1 MLSVVVMNGGV
12 SLPGFGACVSRFYE
26 LPGMTGW
33 MRDPPEPW
41 IGGCGVLSSVDE
53 SLVSMEV
60 SFGMAQEPTL
70 VVVKNADEMSAMAAE
85 IVAEVLTI
93 RPTAPISLPTGST
106 PVGMFENLIAASRS
120 GTLDLTRFHLFCLD
134 EYLGVTPDNPN
145 TLTAWLERTLIEPA
159 GIPLKNVH
167 MLPVDAADPNA
178 AANSYDQSIRDVG
191 NLALAVLG
199 IGNNGHIAYNEPG
212 SDADSRTRVVNL
224 TQESIDQAA
233 GYFDGASVPTK
244 AMTVGVGTL
253 LESDRIVLIA
263 HGAGKTEIIRRALR
277 EPMSSD
283 VPASWL
289 RLVPE
294 QVTIILD
301 EAAAAAL

>member
-1 MLSVVVMNGGV
+1 
-12 SLPGFGACVSRFYE
+12 
-26 LPGMTGW
+26 
-33 MRDPPEPW
+33 
-41 IGGCGVLSSVDE
+41 
-53 SLVSMEV
+53 ME
-60 SFGMAQEPTL
+60 QEPTL

-106 PVGMFENLIAASRS
+106 PVGMFEKLIEASQS
-120 GTLDLTRFHLFCLD
+120 GSLDLTRFQLFCLD
-134 EYLGVTPDNPN
+134 EYLGVTPDDPN
-145 TLTAWLERTLIEPA
+145 TLTSWLKRTLIEPA
-159 GIPLKNVH
+159 GIPMANVH
-167 MLPVDAADPNA
+167 TLPVDDGDPTA
-178 AANSYDQSIRDVG
+178 AARRYDQSIAEAG

-212 SDADSRTRVVNL
+212 SDADSRTRVIDL

-233 GYFDGASVPTK
+233 GYFHGASVPTK

-263 HGAGKTEIIRRALR
+263 AGEGKAEIMLRALR
-277 EPMSSD
+277 EPMTSD

-289 RLVPE
+289 RLVPD
-294 QVTIILD
+294 QVTVILD
-301 EAAAAAL
+301 EAAASLL

>member
-1 MLSVVVMNGGV
+1 
-12 SLPGFGACVSRFYE
+12 
-26 LPGMTGW
+26 
-33 MRDPPEPW
+33 
-41 IGGCGVLSSVDE
+41 
-53 SLVSMEV
+53 
-60 SFGMAQEPTL
+60 MAQEPTL
-70 VVVKNADEMSAMAAE
+70 VVVENADEMSAMAAE
-85 IVAEVLTI
+85 IVAEVLTV

-106 PVGMFENLIAASRS
+106 PVGMFERLIELSRS
-120 GTLDLTRFHLFCLD
+120 GQLDLSRFHLFCLD

-145 TLTAWLERTLIEPA
+145 TLTAWLKRELIEPA
-159 GIPLKNVH
+159 GIPMEHVH
-167 MLPVDAADPNA
+167 TLPVDDPDPEA
-178 AANSYDQSIRDVG
+178 AARRYDASIGAAG

-212 SDADSRTRVVNL
+212 SDADSRTRVVDL
-224 TQESIDQAA
+224 TQESIEQAA

-263 HGAGKTEIIRRALR
+263 SGAGKAEIMRRALR
-277 EPMSSD
+277 EPMSAE

-294 QVTIILD
+294 QVTVILD
-301 EAAAAAL
+301 EEAAALL

>member
-1 MLSVVVMNGGV
+1 MVWTVWSG
-12 SLPGFGACVSRFYE
+12 
-26 LPGMTGW
+26 
-33 MRDPPEPW
+33 
-41 IGGCGVLSSVDE
+41 
-53 SLVSMEV
+53 V

-70 VVVKNADEMSAMAAE
+70 VVVKNADEMSRMAAE

-106 PVGMFENLIAASRS
+106 PVGMFENLIAASRA
-120 GTLDLTRFHLFCLD
+120 GELDLTRFQLFCLD
-134 EYLGVTPDNPN
+134 EYLGVTPENPN
-145 TLTAWLERTLIEPA
+145 TLTSWLKRTLIEPA
-159 GIPLKNVH
+159 GIPMDNVRT
-167 MLPVDAADPNA
+167 LPVGDADPA
-178 AANSYDQSIRDVG
+178 AAAKRYDRSIADAG

-212 SDADSRTRVVNL
+212 SEADSRTRVVDL

-233 GYFDGASVPTK
+233 GYFEGASVPTK

-263 HGAGKTEIIRRALR
+263 AGAGKAEIMRRALQ
-277 EPMSSD
+277 EPMSAE

-289 RLVPE
+289 RLAAE
-294 QVTIILD
+294 QVTVILD
-301 EAAAAAL
+301 EAAAALL

>member
-1 MLSVVVMNGGV
+1 MVWT
-12 SLPGFGACVSRFYE
+12 GA
-26 LPGMTGW
+26 
-33 MRDPPEPW
+33 
-41 IGGCGVLSSVDE
+41 
-53 SLVSMEV
+53 

-70 VVVKNADEMSAMAAE
+70 VVVKDADAMSQMAAE

-93 RPTAPISLPTGST
+93 RSTAPISLPTGST
-106 PVGMFENLIAASRS
+106 PVGMFEKLIAASQANE
-120 GTLDLTRFHLFCLD
+120 LDLSRFQLFCLD
-134 EYLGVTPDNPN
+134 EYLGVTQDNPN
-145 TLTAWLERTLIEPA
+145 TLTSWLKRTLIEPA
-159 GIPLKNVH
+159 GIPMANVH
-167 MLPVDAADPNA
+167 ILPVDDADPA
-178 AANSYDQSIRDVG
+178 AGAKRYDQSIRDAG

-212 SDADSRTRVVNL
+212 SDADSRTRVIDL

-253 LESDRIVLIA
+253 MESDRIVLIA
-263 HGAGKTEIIRRALR
+263 SGLGKAEILRRALR

-289 RLVPE
+289 RLVPD

-301 EAAAAAL
+301 EAAASLL

>member
-1 MLSVVVMNGGV
+1 
-12 SLPGFGACVSRFYE
+12 
-26 LPGMTGW
+26 
-33 MRDPPEPW
+33 
-41 IGGCGVLSSVDE
+41 
-53 SLVSMEV
+53 
-60 SFGMAQEPTL
+60 MAQEPTL

-85 IVAEVLTI
+85 TVAEVLTV
-93 RPTAPISLPTGST
+93 RPNAPISLPTGST
-106 PVGMFENLIAASRS
+106 PVGMFERLIEASRT
-120 GTLDLTRFHLFCLD
+120 GALDLTRFQLYCLD

-145 TLTAWLERTLIEPA
+145 TLTSWLIRTLIEPA
-159 GIPLKNVH
+159 GIPMANVH
-167 MLPVDAADPNA
+167 TLPVDEADPDA
-178 AANSYDQSIRDVG
+178 AARRYDQSIGQAG

-233 GYFDGASVPTK
+233 GYFHGATVPTR

-263 HGAGKTEIIRRALR
+263 HGAGKAEIMRRALR
-277 EPMSSD
+277 EQMSSD

-289 RLVPE
+289 RLVPD

-301 EAAAAAL
+301 EAAAALL

>member
-1 MLSVVVMNGGV
+1 
-12 SLPGFGACVSRFYE
+12 
-26 LPGMTGW
+26 
-33 MRDPPEPW
+33 
-41 IGGCGVLSSVDE
+41 
-53 SLVSMEV
+53 
-60 SFGMAQEPTL
+60 MAQEPTL
-70 VVVKNADEMSAMAAE
+70 VVVEDADEMSVMAAE
-85 IVAEVLTI
+85 IVAEVLTV
-93 RPTAPISLPTGST
+93 RPHAPISLPTGST
-106 PVGMFENLIAASRS
+106 PVGMFERLIASSRA
-120 GTLDLTRFHLFCLD
+120 GQLDLNRFQLFCLD

-145 TLTAWLERTLIEPA
+145 TLTAWLKRELIEPA
-159 GIPLKNVH
+159 GIPIENVH
-167 MLPVDAADPNA
+167 TLPVDDADPETA
-178 AANSYDQSIRDVG
+178 ARRYDASIGDAG

-212 SDADSRTRVVNL
+212 SEADSRTRVVDL

-263 HGAGKTEIIRRALR
+263 SGAGKAEIMRRALR
-277 EPMSSD
+277 EPMSAD

-294 QVTIILD
+294 QVTVILD
-301 EAAAAAL
+301 EEAAALL

>member
-1 MLSVVVMNGGV
+1 
-12 SLPGFGACVSRFYE
+12 
-26 LPGMTGW
+26 
-33 MRDPPEPW
+33 
-41 IGGCGVLSSVDE
+41 
-53 SLVSMEV
+53 MEEG
-60 SFGMAQEPTL
+60 FGMAQEPTL

-85 IVAEVLTI
+85 TVADVLTV
-93 RPTAPISLPTGST
+93 RPNAPISLPTGST

-120 GTLDLTRFHLFCLD
+120 GALDLTRFQLFCLD

-145 TLTAWLERTLIEPA
+145 TLTSWLERTLIEPA
-159 GIPLKNVH
+159 GIPVEHVH
-167 MLPVDAADPNA
+167 TLPVDEDNPDA
-178 AANSYDQSIRDVG
+178 AAKRYDQSIGAAG

-263 HGAGKTEIIRRALR
+263 HGASKAKIIRRALR

-294 QVTIILD
+294 QVTVILD
-301 EAAAAAL
+301 EAAAEKL

>member
-1 MLSVVVMNGGV
+1 MQE
-12 SLPGFGACVSRFYE
+12 GFE
-26 LPGMTGW
+26 
-33 MRDPPEPW
+33 
-41 IGGCGVLSSVDE
+41 
-53 SLVSMEV
+53 
-60 SFGMAQEPTL
+60 MAQEPTL

-85 IVAEVLTI
+85 TVAEVLTV
-93 RPTAPISLPTGST
+93 RPNAPVSLPTGST
-106 PVGMFENLIAASRS
+106 PVGMFEKLIAASRS
-120 GTLDLTRFHLFCLD
+120 GALDLTRFQLFCLD

-145 TLTAWLERTLIEPA
+145 TLTSWLTRTLIEPA
-159 GIPLKNVH
+159 GIPMEHVH
-167 MLPVDAADPNA
+167 TLPVDAVDPDIA
-178 AANSYDQSIRDVG
+178 AKRYDRSIGEAG

-263 HGAGKTEIIRRALR
+263 HGAGKSEIIRRALR

-301 EAAAAAL
+301 EPAASLL

>member
-1 MLSVVVMNGGV
+1 
-12 SLPGFGACVSRFYE
+12 
-26 LPGMTGW
+26 
-33 MRDPPEPW
+33 
-41 IGGCGVLSSVDE
+41 
-53 SLVSMEV
+53 MEV

-85 IVAEVLTI
+85 MVAEVLTV
-93 RPTAPISLPTGST
+93 RPVAPISLPTGST
-106 PVGMFENLIAASRS
+106 PVGMFERLIEASQS
-120 GTLDLTRFHLFCLD
+120 GSLDLTRFQLFCLD
-134 EYLGVTPDNPN
+134 EYLGVTADNPN
-145 TLTAWLERTLIEPA
+145 TLTSWLKRTLIEPA
-159 GIPLKNVH
+159 GIPMANVH
-167 MLPVDAADPNA
+167 TLPVDDPDPDA
-178 AANSYDQSIRDVG
+178 AAKRYDQSIGDAG

-233 GYFDGASVPTK
+233 GYFHGATVPTK

-263 HGAGKTEIIRRALR
+263 SGAGKAEIMRRALR

-294 QVTIILD
+294 QVTIVLD
-301 EAAAAAL
+301 EPAASLL

>member
-1 MLSVVVMNGGV
+1 
-12 SLPGFGACVSRFYE
+12 
-26 LPGMTGW
+26 
-33 MRDPPEPW
+33 
-41 IGGCGVLSSVDE
+41 
-53 SLVSMEV
+53 
-60 SFGMAQEPTL
+60 MAQEPTL

-85 IVAEVLTI
+85 IVAEVLTV

-106 PVGMFENLIAASRS
+106 PVGMFERLIAASKT
-120 GTLDLTRFHLFCLD
+120 GDLDLTRFELFCLD

-145 TLTAWLERTLIEPA
+145 TLTAWLKRELIEPA
-159 GIPLKNVH
+159 GIPLEHVH
-167 MLPVDAADPNA
+167 TLPVDDSDPNA
-178 AANSYDQSIRDVG
+178 AAKRYDASIGEAG

-212 SDADSRTRVVNL
+212 SEADSRTRVVDL
-224 TQESIDQAA
+224 TQESIEQAA
-233 GYFDGASVPTK
+233 GYFEGASVPTK

-263 HGAGKTEIIRRALR
+263 SGAAKAEIMRRALR
-277 EPMSSD
+277 DPMSSN

-294 QVTIILD
+294 QVTVILD
-301 EAAAAAL
+301 EPAAALL

>member
-1 MLSVVVMNGGV
+1 
-12 SLPGFGACVSRFYE
+12 
-26 LPGMTGW
+26 
-33 MRDPPEPW
+33 
-41 IGGCGVLSSVDE
+41 
-53 SLVSMEV
+53 
-60 SFGMAQEPTL
+60 MAQEPTV
-70 VVVKNADEMSAMAAE
+70 VVVKDADAMSHKAAE
-85 IVAEVLTI
+85 IVADVLTM

-106 PVGMFENLIAASRS
+106 PVGMFNELIAASQANE
-120 GTLDLTRFHLFCLD
+120 LDLSRFQLFCLD

-145 TLTAWLERTLIEPA
+145 TLTSWLKRTLIEPA
-159 GIPLKNVH
+159 GIPMANVH
-167 MLPVDAADPNA
+167 TLPVDDADPA
-178 AANSYDQSIRDVG
+178 AGANQYDQAIRDAG

-212 SDADSRTRVVNL
+212 SDADSRTRVIDL

-253 LESDRIVLIA
+253 MESDRIVLIA
-263 HGAGKTEIIRRALR
+263 AGSGKAEILRRALK

-289 RLVPE
+289 RLVPDR
-294 QVTIILD
+294 VTMILD
-301 EAAAAAL
+301 EAAASLLSD

>member
-1 MLSVVVMNGGV
+1 
-12 SLPGFGACVSRFYE
+12 
-26 LPGMTGW
+26 
-33 MRDPPEPW
+33 
-41 IGGCGVLSSVDE
+41 
-53 SLVSMEV
+53 
-60 SFGMAQEPTL
+60 MAQEPTL
-70 VVVKNADEMSAMAAE
+70 VVVNDADEMSGLAAE
-85 IVAEVLTI
+85 IVADVLTV
-93 RPTAPISLPTGST
+93 RPSAPISLPTGST
-106 PVGMFENLIAASRS
+106 PVGMFERLIAATH
-120 GTLDLTRFHLFCLD
+120 GGELDLTRFQLFCLD

-145 TLTAWLERTLIEPA
+145 TLTAWLKRTLIEPA
-159 GIPLKNVH
+159 GIPMENVH
-167 MLPVDAADPNA
+167 TLPVDDPDPSA
-178 AANSYDQSIRDVG
+178 AARRYDASIGDAG

-212 SDADSRTRVVNL
+212 SEADSRTRVVDL

-263 HGAGKTEIIRRALR
+263 AGSGKVEIMRRALR
-277 EPMSSD
+277 EPMSAD

-301 EAAAAAL
+301 VAAAALL

>member
-1 MLSVVVMNGGV
+1 
-12 SLPGFGACVSRFYE
+12 
-26 LPGMTGW
+26 
-33 MRDPPEPW
+33 
-41 IGGCGVLSSVDE
+41 
-53 SLVSMEV
+53 
-60 SFGMAQEPTL
+60 MAQEPTL
-70 VVVKNADEMSAMAAE
+70 VVVKNADDMSLMAAE
-85 IVAEVLTI
+85 IVAEVLTM

-106 PVGMFENLIAASRS
+106 PVGMFENLIAASQA
-120 GTLDLTRFHLFCLD
+120 GELDLTRFQLFCLD

-145 TLTAWLERTLIEPA
+145 TLTSWLKRTLIEPA
-159 GIPLKNVH
+159 GIPIENVH
-167 MLPVDAADPNA
+167 TLPVDDADPA
-178 AANSYDQSIRDVG
+178 AGARRYDQSIADAG

-212 SDADSRTRVVNL
+212 SDADSRTRVIDL

-244 AMTVGVGTL
+244 AMTVGVCTL

-263 HGAGKTEIIRRALR
+263 AGAGKAEIMRRALQ

-301 EAAAAAL
+301 EAAASLL

>member
-1 MLSVVVMNGGV
+1 
-12 SLPGFGACVSRFYE
+12 
-26 LPGMTGW
+26 
-33 MRDPPEPW
+33 
-41 IGGCGVLSSVDE
+41 
-53 SLVSMEV
+53 
-60 SFGMAQEPTL
+60 MAQEPTV

-85 IVAEVLTI
+85 TVAEVLTV
-93 RPTAPISLPTGST
+93 RPAAPIALPTGST
-106 PVGMFENLIAASRS
+106 PVGMFEKLIEASRS
-120 GTLDLTRFHLFCLD
+120 GSLDLTRFQLFCLD
-134 EYLGVTPDNPN
+134 EYLGVTVDNPN
-145 TLTAWLERTLIEPA
+145 TLTSWLKRTLIEPA
-159 GIPLKNVH
+159 GIPIANVH
-167 MLPVDAADPNA
+167 TLPVDDPDPDA
-178 AANSYDQSIRDVG
+178 AAKRYDQSIGDAG

-224 TQESIDQAA
+224 TQESIDQAT
-233 GYFDGASVPTK
+233 GYFDGATVPTR

-263 HGAGKTEIIRRALR
+263 TGSGKAEIVRRALR
-277 EPMSSD
+277 EPMSSE

-301 EAAAAAL
+301 EPAAALL

>member
-1 MLSVVVMNGGV
+1 MV
-12 SLPGFGACVSRFYE
+12 
-26 LPGMTGW
+26 
-33 MRDPPEPW
+33 
-41 IGGCGVLSSVDE
+41 
-53 SLVSMEV
+53 
-60 SFGMAQEPTL
+60 QEPTL

-85 IVAEVLTI
+85 IVAEVLTV
-93 RPTAPISLPTGST
+93 RPSAPISLPTGST
-106 PVGMFENLIAASRS
+106 PVGMFEKLIEGSRS
-120 GTLDLTRFHLFCLD
+120 GALDLTRFQLFCLD

-145 TLTAWLERTLIEPA
+145 TLTAWLKRTLIEPA
-159 GIPLKNVH
+159 GIPMGNVH
-167 MLPVDAADPNA
+167 TLPVNEDDPA
-178 AANSYDQSIRDVG
+178 AAARRYDQSITDAD

-212 SDADSRTRVVNL
+212 SDADSRTRVL
-224 TQESIDQAA
+224 DLAQESIDQAA

-263 HGAGKTEIIRRALR
+263 AGKGKAEIMRRALR

-289 RLVPE
+289 RLAPE
-294 QVTIILD
+294 QVTVILD
-301 EAAAAAL
+301 EAAAALL